1 MPNLVL
7 EIAENGRQLH
17 LRRGSVA
24 VMAGEECLGLVPV
37 DSLACVLLTAD
48 GIMLSKAFMARMA
61 EEGVPVVICGDNYM
75 PVSVSL
81 PTAPHYR
88 ALPVVTAQMRASPVL
103 KKRLWQQCI
112 AAKLRNQGRV
122 LRLCRP
128 ESPVADQILALSGK
142 VRSGDTDNKE
152 AQAAR
157 LYWPALLGADF
168 LRNPEGD
175 GPNAALNYGYAI
187 LRSACA
193 RAICGAGLLPLL
205 GIHHH
210 NAGNAFCLADDM
222 MEPLRPFMDY
232 RVFQL
237 CADNAEVILTPQNK
251 RRLAAILGEAFP
263 FGGEQVSLS
272 ALVTR
277 MAQGLA
283 RSFLQDSPQWTLP
296 DYPAD

>member
-81 PTAPHYR
+81 TTAPHYR

-128 ESPVADQILALSGK
+128 ESSVADQILALSGK

-193 RAICGAGLLPLL
+193 GPSAARACSRCWASIITMPE
-205 GIHHH
+205 
-210 NAGNAFCLADDM
+210 M
-222 MEPLRPFMDY
+222 P
-232 RVFQL
+232 
-237 CADNAEVILTPQNK
+237 
-251 RRLAAILGEAFP
+251 
-263 FGGEQVSLS
+263 S
-272 ALVTR
+272 ASQTI
-277 MAQGLA
+277 
-283 RSFLQDSPQWTLP
+283 
-296 DYPAD
+296 

>member
-1 MPNLVL
+1 MQKMRGNEPFFKKNMPNLVL

-48 GIMLSKAFMARMA
+48 GIMLSRAFMARMA

-152 AQAAR
+152 APGPPCWARTFCVTRKAAAPTPRSITAMPFCVPPAPGPSAAR
-157 LYWPALLGADF
+157 ACSRCWASIITM
-168 LRNPEGD
+168 PEM
-175 GPNAALNYGYAI
+175 P
-187 LRSACA
+187 SA
-193 RAICGAGLLPLL
+193 
-205 GIHHH
+205 
-210 NAGNAFCLADDM
+210 
-222 MEPLRPFMDY
+222 
-232 RVFQL
+232 
-237 CADNAEVILTPQNK
+237 
-251 RRLAAILGEAFP
+251 
-263 FGGEQVSLS
+263 
-272 ALVTR
+272 
-277 MAQGLA
+277 
-283 RSFLQDSPQWTLP
+283 SPTI
-296 DYPAD
+296 

>member
-1 MPNLVL
+1 MPQN
-7 EIAENGRQLH
+7 
-17 LRRGSVA
+17 
-24 VMAGEECLGLVPV
+24 
-37 DSLACVLLTAD
+37 CV
-48 GIMLSKAFMARMA
+48 I
-61 EEGVPVVICGDNYM
+61 
-75 PVSVSL
+75 
-81 PTAPHYR
+81 
-88 ALPVVTAQMRASPVL
+88 
-103 KKRLWQQCI
+103 
-112 AAKLRNQGRV
+112 
-122 LRLCRP
+122 
-128 ESPVADQILALSGK
+128 
-142 VRSGDTDNKE
+142 NKE
-152 AQAAR
+152 AQTAR

-168 LRNPEGD
+168 LRNPEGG

-237 CADNAEVILTPQNK
+237 YADNAEVILTPQNK

-283 RSFLQDSPQWTLP
+283 RSFLQGSPQWTLP